1 MNADFKSQLDRLNAP
16 RIAAERDV
24 SLSRKQGRETAP
36 PAEAGDSSPANRT
49 GPRKFLGVYFRCCT
63 IYSRIY
69 KNATGTA
76 YEGRCPRCGKPTKI
90 LIGTGGTSNRFFE
103 AE

>member
-1 MNADFKSQLDRLNAP
+1 MNADFKSELNRLFAL
-16 RIAAERDV
+16 RIAAEQAE
-24 SLSRKQGRETAP
+24 SLSRKQGRETAFP
-36 PAEAGDSSPANRT
+36 VAIGDSARATRT
-49 GPRKFLGVYFRCCT
+49 SPRKFLGIYFRCCT
-63 IYSRIY
+63 IYGRIY
-69 KNATGTA
+69 KNVSGTA